1 MYYSVKKKKQTKK
14 LFFRIENIMDII
26 FTLKKTLRN
35 YFHIKQRNKK
45 NHLLTTSCNDKKLR
59 RFEQSILNIS
69 LCKN

>member
-1 MYYSVKKKKQTKK
+1 MYFSVKKKTNKK
-14 LFFRIENIMDII
+14 
-26 FTLKKTLRN
+26 TLLSNRKYNGHYIYFKKTLRN
-35 YFHIKQRNKK
+35 YFNIKRRNKK